1 MSSSHSTLC
10 EQCMISPLSVIFDCD
25 TFSCMSTDLKK
36 MRLCKKGTED
46 RGILLI
52 GYCNLISCQMRVST
66 EVKVI
71 LSVHPEQRT
80 EQQLAKVCKVHN
92 VSASLT
98 HAAKRNYMWLISALL
113 KVKTVISSA
122 RRAKS

>member
-1 MSSSHSTLC
+1 
-10 EQCMISPLSVIFDCD
+10 
-25 TFSCMSTDLKK
+25 MSTDLKK

-52 GYCNLISCQMRVST
+52 GYCNLISCQMRVSA

-98 HAAKRNYMWLISALL
+98 RAAKRNYMWLISALH

>member
-1 MSSSHSTLC
+1 MSSSHGTLC

-36 MRLCKKGTED
+36 MRFCTKGTED

-52 GYCNLISCQMRVST
+52 GYCNLISCQMRVSA

-98 HAAKRNYMWLISALL
+98 RAAKRNYMWLISALH
-113 KVKTVISSA
+113 KVKTVISSV